1 MKFSRLVIRN
11 FRSIDESGVELR
23 FAEDNNLVVLVGANG
38 AGKSNVLDAVSIV
51 LGVYP
56 FSRFEVDEF
65 DFHNKNTEHELII
78 DLHLKQPL
86 LERDVYQKKYEI
98 HGFRFRAWRK
108 VRGDGKG
115 VLSKEHYCFGD
126 DGKTIVKASR
136 IYKKASEK
144 DPNPE
149 NAMRPVLAQDH
160 TWKLGRTFY
169 LDAPS
174 LEGFFD
180 KTTGFSPLGR
190 LFELYREDFPAD
202 HNQYPPEGDNKE
214 PARLAFE
221 KRSRELASVL
231 RTAKLKEIEEGLSTH
246 VASYLGLQASDPLT
260 VALALPTHQELFEKV
275 VGLHVTENK
284 NAPTL
289 PAERLGS
296 GHRALLRLATI
307 ETLLS
312 LQDSK
317 DPLLL
322 LIEEPEIY
330 LHVHL
335 QRYFSD
341 VLQKVSHQGHQIV
354 FTTHSTEF
362 VNLTRPQEIVR
373 IGKLPAG
380 PTVANQVPEKTA
392 FGFAGVGRKV
402 RRLGNEEIFFAA
414 HGFLTEGQDDQGVFE
429 TLFHKKGIDIS
440 AHSISVVNCDSAGNL
455 PDYVGLSA
463 HLGIDFYVVHD
474 EDDPKKEEKR
484 NQSIATA
491 VKNAAP
497 KRQSLFKFTPCLESA
512 MGEKKHCGL
521 AKLLSVLDGKTYA
534 EITQQFPDL
543 IKPVE
548 EFLATRGLLPKLA
561 AATKKD
567 GQQPK

>member
-1 MKFSRLVIRN
+1 MGETHLKFSKLLIRN
-11 FRSIDESGVELR
+11 FRSIDATGLELDFHES
-23 FAEDNNLVVLVGANG
+23 NNLMVLVGANG
-38 AGKSNVLDAVSIV
+38 TGKSNVLDALGIV

-56 FSRFEVDEF
+56 FSRFDVDEF
-65 DFHNKNTEHELII
+65 DFHNKNTERDLII
-78 DLHLKQPL
+78 ELHLNQPL
-86 LERDVYQKKYEI
+86 FERDVYQQKYEI

-115 VLSKEHYCFGD
+115 ILSKEHYCFGS
-126 DGKTIVKASR
+126 DGKTIVKSSR
-136 IYKKASEK
+136 IYRKASEK
-144 DPNPE
+144 DPDPE

-160 TWKLGRTFY
+160 AWKLGRTFY

-202 HNQYPPEGDNKE
+202 HNQYPPEGDRKQ

-221 KRSRELASVL
+221 SMSRVLASVL
-231 RTAKLKEIEEGLSTH
+231 RTAKLAQIEEGLSNH
-246 VASYLGLQASDPLT
+246 VANYLGLRASDPLT
-260 VALALPTHQELFEKV
+260 VALALPTHEELFEKV
-275 VGLHVTENK
+275 LGLHVRENK

-307 ETLLS
+307 ETLLTF
-312 LQDSK
+312 QNSK
-317 DPLLL
+317 ESLLL

-335 QRYFSD
+335 QQYFSD
-341 VLQKVSHQGHQIV
+341 VLQRVSEQGHQIV

-362 VNLTRPQEIVR
+362 IDLARPRGIVKV
-373 IGKLPAG
+373 GKRSTG
-380 PTVANQVPEKTA
+380 STDVRQVPAKTSIS
-392 FGFAGVGRKV
+392 FANVRRKL
-402 RRLGNEEIFFAA
+402 RRLGNEEIVFAA
-414 HGFLTEGQDDQGVFE
+414 HAFLTEGQDDQGVFE
-429 TLFHKKGIDIS
+429 MVFQKKGIDVS
-440 AHSISVVNCDSAGNL
+440 VHSISIVNCDSAGNL
-455 PDYVGLSA
+455 PDYIELCA

-474 EDDPKKEEKR
+474 EDDPKREQKR

-491 VKNAAP
+491 VAKAAP
-497 KRQSLFKFTPCLESA
+497 KCQSLFKFTPCLESA
-512 MGEKKHCGL
+512 IGEDKHCGL
-521 AKLLSVLDGKTYA
+521 DRLLSALEGKNYA
-534 EITQQFPDL
+534 EVTQSFPDL

-548 EFLATRGLLPKLA
+548 EFLSTRGLSR
-561 AATKKD
+561 
-567 GQQPK
+567 